1 MGFIKQTSRLL
12 NVFVQKFEKRLAK
25 RHTCSTS
32 LSEQS
37 ETSDVFI
44 CIIIRWRRM
53 CLSLL
58 IGTPLGLLMKTFGL
72 LLFSKCICN
81 MFPNRFEMHYD
92 RKFRTIG
99 RAHEIRKSF

>member
-37 ETSDVFI
+37 ETSDVFR
-44 CIIIRWRRM
+44 CIIISLRRM
-53 CLSLL
+53 CVSIL
-58 IGTPLGLLMKTFGL
+58 IDTPLGLLMKTFGL
-72 LLFSKCICN
+72 PIFFICIWN
-81 MFPNRFEMHYD
+81 WFQ
-92 RKFRTIG
+92 T
-99 RAHEIRKSF
+99 